1 MLVALLVVSSI
12 IGRPPQVQSA
22 LETLTACQDLRAE
35 PCLFAAAWLK
45 MGGDEA
51 MPEVLKSAPGM
62 TQTGQLLTISAI
74 GTVNTKAATE
84 TLGKLAQDTRLDEM
98 ARALALEQLSARTQT
113 PKMKVGPLEV
123 ALSLVGDG
131 VAIVRQA
138 ALRLIANRV
147 TAKDKKLILVLL
159 EAWLRDDDGGVR
171 SEAVMGF
178 SLCGCSEAP
187 TILGKALRD
196 NDPRV
201 RRATVEGLALVKHP
215 PAVPDLVGM
224 MNTRDVTL
232 NRTLARALRFQSGK
246 SFGDDAEPWKSWL
259 AENR

>member
-1 MLVALLVVSSI
+1 MLVALLVMSSI

-22 LETLTACQDLRAE
+22 LETLSTCQDLRAE
-35 PCLFAAAWLK
+35 SCLFAAAWLK

-84 TLGKLAQDTRLDEM
+84 TLGKLAQDTRLDDM
-98 ARALALEQLSARTQT
+98 ARALALEQLSARQVP
-113 PKMKVGPLEV
+113 PKTKAGPVEV
-123 ALSLVGDG
+123 ALSLTGDS

-147 TAKDKKLILVLL
+147 TAKDKKLILVLT
-159 EAWLRDDDGGVR
+159 ETWMREDDGGVR
-171 SEAVMGF
+171 SEVVTGF
-178 SLCGCSEAP
+178 GLCGCSEAP
-187 TILGKALRD
+187 AILAKALKD

-201 RRATVEGLALVKHP
+201 RRATVEALALVKQP
-215 PAVPDLVGM
+215 STVPDLVGM
-224 MNTRDVTL
+224 MSSRDETL
-232 NRTLARALRFQSGK
+232 NKSIARALRFQSGQ
-246 SFGDDAEPWKSWL
+246 SFGDKAQPWKQWL
-259 AENR
+259 ADK